1 LVRRRIDE
9 PGDLSAYVVFAPEG
23 TSLEELAKV
32 AGSRW
37 QIEVAF
43 EGAKGEVG
51 LDHYEVRNW
60 RGWYRHIT
68 LALFAHALLSV
79 IQVKGQDIET
89 LKKGE
94 QQRAQQTQ
102 GGSLGGYKRKQ
113 RELSS
118 R

>member
-1 LVRRRIDE
+1 
-9 PGDLSAYVVFAPEG
+9 
-23 TSLEELAKV
+23 LEELAKV

-51 LDHYEVRNW
+51 LDDYEVRNW

-68 LALFAHALLSV
+68 LALFAHAFLSAIRVSEVSGEPGSYLNQALAAQEKYCWVAPFLSV
-79 IQVKGQDIET
+79 ESINDGLFSESKDLQAKTEAPR
-89 LKKGE
+89 LPASA
-94 QQRAQQTQ
+94 R
-102 GGSLGGYKRKQ
+102 R
-113 RELSS
+113 S